1 MSRSID
7 DMMACFEF
15 ACLKT
20 KNGLMSRFFY
30 ENWEFKLHNKARKL
44 FELLN
49 YLHKK
54 LHYNEK
60 GRRLSLAEISETEAY
75 HLKQII
81 EKRIEEVQYHHI
93 SHIQARILYES
104 YDSQNGF
111 WS

>member
-1 MSRSID
+1 MDRSVD

-15 ACLKT
+15 ACLRT

-44 FELLN
+44 FDLLN

-54 LHYNEK
+54 MHYSENG
-60 GRRLSLAEISETEAY
+60 GRSLAELTETDAY
-75 HLKQII
+75 RLKQII
-81 EKRIEEVQYHHI
+81 EKRIEEVQYHNI
-93 SHIQARILYES
+93 SHFQARVLYES
-104 YDSQNGF
+104 YDCENGF

>member
-30 ENWEFKLHNKARKL
+30 ETWEFKLHNKARKL

-60 GRRLSLAEISETEAY
+60 GRRLSLAEISETDAY
-75 HLKQII
+75 RLKQII
-81 EKRIEEVQYHHI
+81 EKRIEEVQYHQV
-93 SHIQARILYES
+93 SHHVARTLYES

>member
-1 MSRSID
+1 
-7 DMMACFEF
+7 
-15 ACLKT
+15 
-20 KNGLMSRFFY
+20 
-30 ENWEFKLHNKARKL
+30 
-44 FELLN
+44 
-49 YLHKK
+49 

>member
-15 ACLKT
+15 TCLST

-30 ENWEFKLHNKARKL
+30 ETWEFKQHNKAKKL

-60 GRRLSLAEISETEAY
+60 GRRLSLAEISESEAY

-81 EKRIEEVQYHHI
+81 EKRIEEVQYHNVSTHV
-93 SHIQARILYES
+93 ARTLYDS
-104 YDSQNGF
+104 YDAQNGF

>member
-7 DMMACFEF
+7 SMICDFEF
-15 ACLKT
+15 CCTRT

-30 ENWEFKLHNKARKL
+30 ENWEFKLHQKARKL
-44 FELLN
+44 FDFLN
-49 YLHKK
+49 YLNKK

-60 GRRLSLAEISETEAY
+60 GRRLSLAEISESEAY

-81 EKRIEEVQYHHI
+81 EKRIEKVQYHQVTH
-93 SHIQARILYES
+93 HVARTLYES
-104 YDSQNGF
+104 YDSQNDF